1 MKDIV
6 PELLEKIQK
15 SFNRKVSADETISEF
30 LKKIED
36 GTATMEELSLYGRK
50 LGDHLAESLLENIT
64 PEALPDNRLYFNI
77 ANRILDETMHNNY
90 DLVNVAA
97 AAVQKHMDKANGI
110 GLNAIQ
116 AAYPEE
122 RVMQVI
128 NGLSDKTASWEIIQ
142 SRMDEPVRNISQSFV
157 DDFVLANV
165 IFRSEAGLETYIIR
179 TSRGKCCD
187 WCKQLV
193 GIYKYPE
200 EVPKDVFRRHD
211 NCKCTVTYKCGKYS
225 KNIHNGNT
233 GKRRYVQD
241 KYGNYVKSKEARI
254 EHAKKMAATENERAE
269 AARQKRIAT
278 WQRKKEEKTMG
289 LEERK
294 ALAKARESGI
304 MKSFNIGKS
313 VGAAAKNYPVK
324 LPGSKQHV
332 KLAEGQEI
340 KGIAFAGKG
349 TSKEIRDRFRLE
361 AMYNIPA
368 DKWQKVSGKGYV
380 IVKGKSRKAELHWY
394 EADNEI
400 VEMKV
405 KRFYDES

>member
-15 SFNRKVSADETISEF
+15 SFNQKVSADETISEF

-90 DLVNVAA
+90 DLVNAAA
-97 AAVQKHMDKANGI
+97 AAVQKHMDKASGI
-110 GLNAIQ
+110 GLNAVQ

-128 NGLSDKTASWEIIQ
+128 NGLSDKTASWETIQ
-142 SRMDEPVRNISQSFV
+142 SRMNEPVRNISQSLV

-179 TSRGKCCD
+179 NSRGKCCD

-200 EVPKDVFRRHD
+200 EVPRDVFRRHD

-254 EHAKKMAATENERAE
+254 EHAKKMAATEKERAE

-278 WQRKKEEKTMG
+278 
-289 LEERK
+289 
-294 ALAKARESGI
+294 
-304 MKSFNIGKS
+304 
-313 VGAAAKNYPVK
+313 
-324 LPGSKQHV
+324 
-332 KLAEGQEI
+332 
-340 KGIAFAGKG
+340 
-349 TSKEIRDRFRLE
+349 
-361 AMYNIPA
+361 
-368 DKWQKVSGKGYV
+368 
-380 IVKGKSRKAELHWY
+380 
-394 EADNEI
+394 
-400 VEMKV
+400 
-405 KRFYDES
+405 